1 LRKISEAKSLFFKKI
16 NKIEK
21 SLGRCVK
28 EKKKIQATKI
38 RSGNG
43 DTTTNSVET

>member
-28 EKKKIQATKI
+28 EEKRFKLLK
-38 RSGNG
+38 SE
-43 DTTTNSVET
+43 VEMGTQLPIL